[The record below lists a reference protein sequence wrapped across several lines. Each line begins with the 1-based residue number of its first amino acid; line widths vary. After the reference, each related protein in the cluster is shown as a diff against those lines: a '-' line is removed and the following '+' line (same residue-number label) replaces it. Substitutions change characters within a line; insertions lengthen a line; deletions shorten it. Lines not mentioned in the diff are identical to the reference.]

1 MRLTRYSDYA
11 LRTALYLA
19 AQTDRLSA
27 IADVAAA
34 YDVPENNLR
43 KVVNDLVRAGFF
55 ESVRGRS
62 GGVRLAR
69 DPSEIRVG
77 EMLRVTEGHQAM
89 VDCTGCFL
97 APTCGLIPG
106 LADARE
112 AFFAALDGKTLADLV
127 DERVR
132 CLPALAQKRRA
143 AQAMALTAEDAD

>member
-19 AQTDRLSA
+19 ARPGELSA
-27 IADVAAA
+27 IADIAAA

-43 KVVNDLVRAGFF
+43 KVVNDLVRAGYFD
-55 ESVRGRS
+55 SVRGRS

-69 DPSEIRVG
+69 PAAEITVG
-77 EMLRVTEGHQAM
+77 AMLRTTEGEQPM
-89 VDCTGCFL
+89 VDCDGCFL

-106 LADARE
+106 LSDARR
-112 AFFAALDGKTLADLV
+112 AFFEALDDKTLADLV

-132 CLPALAQKRRA
+132 RLPALAAMRRA
-143 AQAMALTAEDAD
+143 AAE

>member
-19 AQTDRLSA
+19 ARPGELSA
-27 IADVAAA
+27 IADIAAA

-55 ESVRGRS
+55 DSVRGRS

-69 DPSEIRVG
+69 PAAEITVG
-77 EMLRVTEGHQAM
+77 AVLRVTEGEQPM
-89 VDCTGCFL
+89 VDCEGCFL

-106 LADARE
+106 LADARR
-112 AFFAALDGKTLADLV
+112 AFFEALDDKTLADLV

-132 CLPALAQKRRA
+132 RLPALAAMRRA
-143 AQAMALTAEDAD
+143 AAE